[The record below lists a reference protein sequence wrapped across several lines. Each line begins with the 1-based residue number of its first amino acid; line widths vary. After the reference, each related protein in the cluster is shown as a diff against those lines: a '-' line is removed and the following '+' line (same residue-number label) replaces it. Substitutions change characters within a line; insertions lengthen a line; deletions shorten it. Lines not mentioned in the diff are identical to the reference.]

1 MAGHTETHFSRLEMR
16 GAQGT
21 DPSQKPEKK
30 GSGMSSKPIF
40 SILLTGLVS
49 FCIFQTSPDLPRLE
63 GLNVSWAA
71 GSPEKAGNQTAN
83 SSLEAGKKIKLDDS
97 HYFIYG
103 FEKKPKMGTNIL
115 KIQVFNSD
123 AKRDTSYEITGS
135 SGMPSMGSAHDTG
148 EQPFKLN
155 KQGDYL
161 LPVDVVM
168 PGEWEVELQFFKD
181 KKPIFSGKVNF
192 DV

>member
-1 MAGHTETHFSRLEMR
+1 
-16 GAQGT
+16 
-21 DPSQKPEKK
+21 
-30 GSGMSSKPIF
+30 MSSKLFF

-49 FCIFQTSPDLPRLE
+49 FCIFQTAPDLWRPE
-63 GLNVSWAA
+63 ELNVSWA
-71 GSPEKAGNQTAN
+71 GDSPGKAGGQAPAA
-83 SSLEAGKKIKLDDS
+83 SLAAGKKIKLDDS
-97 HYFIYG
+97 HYFIYS
-103 FEKKPKMGTNIL
+103 FDKKPKMGTNIL
-115 KIQVFNSD
+115 KIQVFD
-123 AKRDTSYEITGS
+123 RDGKRDTSYEITGS

-168 PGEWEVELQFFKD
+168 PGEWEVELQFLKD
-181 KKPIFSGKVNF
+181 KKPIFSGTVNF

>member
-1 MAGHTETHFSRLEMR
+1 MR
-16 GAQGT
+16 GALRT
-21 DPSQKPEKK
+21 DPSQKPEEK
-30 GSGMSSKPIF
+30 GPRMSSKVIF
-40 SILLTGLVS
+40 NLVLTGLVS
-49 FCIFQTSPDLPRLE
+49 FYIFQTAPDLPRLE

-71 GSPEKAGNQTAN
+71 GSPEKAGNQAAD
-83 SSLEAGKKIKLDDS
+83 SSLEAGKKIKLDDG

-115 KIQVFNSD
+115 RIQVFNND
-123 AKRDTSYEITGS
+123 DRRDTSYEITGS

-155 KQGDYL
+155 KRGDYL

-168 PGEWEVELQFFKD
+168 PGEWEVELQFLKD
-181 KKPIFSGKVNF
+181 KKPIFSGRVNF